1 MVLNLININSF
12 YAHKNYNHIGHYYL
26 YYHFYRLSRQ
36 IVVVYQVSAKN
47 AHTDNYI
54 SVCKDFLLTD
64 NYIPVGEES
73 SHTEFYNATT
83 YYLELNISKSLDLVR
98 VSKELLRVI
107 RFVRFMS
114 LPF

>member
-1 MVLNLININSF
+1 MALNLININSF

-36 IVVVYQVSAKN
+36 IEVVYQVSAKN

-64 NYIPVGEES
+64 SNVAVCKNFL
-73 SHTEFYNATT
+73 HTG
-83 YYLELNISKSLDLVR
+83 
-98 VSKELLRVI
+98 
-107 RFVRFMS
+107 M
-114 LPF
+114 